1 MCVII
6 FGRGVVAFPQV
17 SNAAPC
23 VDLDAEPPTLRVERS
38 LRRSSSGMILS
49 PPKTPTSHRVVA
61 LPQVCVDAL
70 LRQRQTQD
78 ANRSSAGRR
87 WHNPDGLLFTTDI
100 GTPLDPSNVRRRPPG
115 HRRPRRPR
123 PPAPHLLQHAAAS
136 LLSAAGVPLEEN
148 SDLLG
153 HRSITVTAE
162 VYRHPLSPVRSGH
175 LDAIADL
182 TKTPTAGEH
191 MG

>member
-1 MCVII
+1 M
-6 FGRGVVAFPQV
+6 
-17 SNAAPC
+17 
-23 VDLDAEPPTLRVERS
+23 
-38 LRRSSSGMILS
+38 
-49 PPKTPTSHRVVA
+49 
-61 LPQVCVDAL
+61 
-70 LRQRQTQD
+70 
-78 ANRSSAGRR
+78 
-87 WHNPDGLLFTTDI
+87 FTTDI
-100 GTPLDPSNVRRRPPG
+100 GTPLDPSNVRRRLQHIADRAG
-115 HRRPRRPR
+115 LD
-123 PPAPHLLQHAAAS
+123 HLHPLLLRHAAAS

-182 TKTPTAGEH
+182 TKTPTVGEH

>member
-6 FGRGVVAFPQV
+6 FVRGVVAFPQV

-23 VDLDAEPPTLRVERS
+23 VDLDADPPTLRVERS
-38 LRRSSSGMILS
+38 PATQPLRHDPFAAQDPHQPPGRGTPPGLRRRPA
-49 PPKTPTSHRVVA
+49 PPTPDT
-61 LPQVCVDAL
+61 
-70 LRQRQTQD
+70 
-78 ANRSSAGRR
+78 GRR
-87 WHNPDGLLFTTDI
+87 PVERRTALAPDGLLFTTDI
-100 GTPLDPSNVRRRPPG
+100 GTPLDPSNVRRRHQHIADRAG
-115 HRRPRRPR
+115 LDHLH
-123 PPAPHLLQHAAAS
+123 PHLLRHAAAR

-153 HRSITVTAE
+153 HGSITVTDE
-162 VYRHPLSPVRSGH
+162 VHRHPLSPVRSGH

-182 TKTPTAGEH
+182 TKTPTVGEH